1 MPDTKNSGPRRL
13 TDRPEPLTFT
23 VNGQEVVAYQGETIG
38 AALAALGQR
47 AVRLSEKYGAP
58 RGLFCGMGVCQECRV
73 TVDGVPNVRA
83 CMTPVSPGM
92 RVELPGVER
101 EGREKG
107 PKDAKPPHST
117 L

>member
-1 MPDTKNSGPRRL
+1 VFLKLKRQTVSAGPRRL

-23 VNGQEVVAYQGETIG
+23 VNGQEVVAYQGETVG
-38 AALAALGQR
+38 AVLAALGQR
-47 AVRLSEKYGAP
+47 ALRLSEKYGAP

-83 CMTPVSPGM
+83 CMTLVAPGM

-101 EGREKG
+101 
-107 PKDAKPPHST
+107 PPHG
-117 L
+117 